1 MHSVTRGQF
10 LRGDWQE
17 HPLPPSP
24 DTFAQINASCLTSQ
38 GVFCRTCSEACEP
51 DAITFTPA
59 VGCAPIPQINEDAC
73 TGCGECVGIC
83 PANALVLKQRHKK
96 ENL

>member
-1 MHSVTRGQF
+1 MHGVTRGQF
-10 LRGDWQE
+10 LRGDWQGQ
-17 HPLPPSP
+17 PLSPSR
-24 DTFAQINASCLTSQ
+24 DAVAQIKSGCLTNQ

-59 VGCAPIPQINEDAC
+59 VGRAPIPRIDEDTC

-83 PANALVLKQRHKK
+83 PANAIALKQRHKK